1 MAAADAPEQGRAPE
15 SAAAAAAAAP
25 APSADAEQ
33 SRAAAPAAAKTE
45 DAKGVI
51 LFSNSRSG
59 GGKGKQVLDALS
71 DIIGKDRV
79 FDLGENPHP
88 EQILAQPHIVEE
100 ARNGLRVIVC
110 GGDGTMTWL
119 MAAIDVVKNEVEG
132 AKHCHYLI
140 APMPLGTGNDL
151 ARSLNWGGHFSRKC
165 TSEKWVAQVKN
176 AEPKLLDR
184 WACSVM
190 PNAEG
195 QRNKTVLHVPEVFSV
210 HEYSAHVDEAETHTV
225 VRKGRHH
232 SARMTARVQDQLKDH
247 ASQASTL
254 ASVDEVEDS
263 FDATVK
269 ETNLPI
275 SERRPSISQHV
286 KPSETVLKLGG
297 TWRSYDGT
305 FSNYFSIGLDAA
317 GAFAFHAERRKNPAR
332 FSSRAKNQLLYA
344 WLGMKATGGC
354 CGCQGPPPKLIDVT
368 TVLCKVEDTWEEVTL
383 PKSCRGLIVLN
394 LQSYAGGRNLWGRD
408 KETTSDD
415 GVLEIVTVD
424 DVFSLGWKLVTTKGL
439 GGSCRRLIRCK
450 ELRVRATEKLHMQID
465 GEPWAQPPATVHIKA
480 IGRSQVLAKR

>member
-1 MAAADAPEQGRAPE
+1 MAAADAPEQDRAPE
-15 SAAAAAAAAP
+15 SAAAAAP
-25 APSADAEQ
+25 T
-33 SRAAAPAAAKTE
+33 AAKEATT
-45 DAKGVI
+45 KGVI

-59 GGKGKQVLDALS
+59 GGKGKLVLDALA

-79 FDLGENPHP
+79 FDLGANPHP
-88 EQILAQPHIVEE
+88 ERILAQPQIIEE
-100 ARNGLRVIVC
+100 ARTGLRVIVC

-119 MAAIDVVKNEVEG
+119 MAAIDVVKTEVEG
-132 AKHCHYLI
+132 ARHCHYLI

-151 ARSLNWGGHFSRKC
+151 ARSLNWGGHFSRQC
-165 TSEKWVAQVKN
+165 TSEKWVSEVKN
-176 AEPKLLDR
+176 AEPKQLDR

-254 ASVDEVEDS
+254 ASVDETSDK
-263 FDATVK
+263 FAATVK
-269 ETNLPI
+269 ETNLPLT
-275 SERRPSISQHV
+275 ERRPSISQHV

-317 GAFAFHAERRKNPAR
+317 GAFAFHAERRKNPSR

-354 CGCQGPPPKLIDVT
+354 CGCEGPPPRLIDVT
-368 TVLCKVEDTWEEVTL
+368 TVLCKVEDTWEEITL

-394 LQSYAGGRNLWGRD
+394 LQSYAGGRNLWGKD
-408 KETTSDD
+408 KESNCDD

-439 GGSCRRLIRCK
+439 GGRCRRLIRCK
-450 ELRVRATEKLHMQID
+450 ELRVRATEQLHMQID
-465 GEPWAQPPATVHIKA
+465 GEPWAQPPATVHLKA
-480 IGRSQVLAKR
+480 IGQSQVLAKR